1 MIRKIYLTHK
11 YGDNLDVINN
21 INNTAK
27 NMMNSVNVITKNYI
41 KKWIIINYI
50 IDYII
55 NLLSYIYYII

>member
-1 MIRKIYLTHK
+1 MIRKIYLSHK
-11 YGDNLDVINN
+11 YGNNLDMINN

-41 KKWIIINYI
+41 KKWIN

>member
-41 KKWIIINYI
+41 KK
-50 IDYII
+50 
-55 NLLSYIYYII
+55 

>member
-1 MIRKIYLTHK
+1 MIRKIYLSHK